1 MSLPDVERGRRLP
14 PDERREQILRCAS
27 ELFAARPYTE
37 VSVSE
42 IARTAGVARGLVNHY
57 FGDKRGIY
65 LEILRRAV
73 LLPVLEDAVPAGQLD
88 GVPLERR
95 VELAVSWFLDSVEP
109 HAASYFTI
117 LGAGGVAEDPEVAR
131 ILDEG
136 DDLAARRTLELL
148 GLDAER
154 STSRAAV
161 RAYGGMAKATV
172 REWVRTGALTREQAH
187 ALLRDVLMA
196 VVATIEAEASGH
208 GSR

>member
-14 PDERREQILRCAS
+14 PDERREQILRRATD
-27 ELFAARPYTE
+27 LFAARPYAE

-57 FGDKRGIY
+57 FGDKRGVY

-73 LLPVLEDAVPAGQLD
+73 LLPVLEESAPAGHLD
-88 GVPLERR
+88 GVPVERR
-95 VELAVSWFLDSVEP
+95 VEVAVSWFLDSVEP

-148 GLDAER
+148 GLDAEAP
-154 STSRAAV
+154 TARAVV

-172 REWVRTGALTREQAH
+172 REWVRTGSLTRAQAH

-196 VVATIEAEASGH
+196 VVAHLDPAAD
-208 GSR
+208 